1 MTNGEEQQK
10 WPPHSIMVS
19 TGTMVDLENPEIS
32 MIHIQDIA
40 RSLSRGARFA
50 GHGSH
55 MYTIAQHS
63 VFVAVAADGDDQ
75 GLLRRIG
82 ILHDA
87 SEGYM
92 LDVPKPL
99 KNLIGECYEPYE
111 HNLQSVIFDRFGLT
125 GEDTSKIKYW
135 DNLMYDMEAAAL
147 RDNNYAMLQQTNR
160 IVMRTIGVP
169 FADHLLIWPPEL
181 AEFIYLMLCE
191 RAGIK

>member
-1 MTNGEEQQK
+1 
-10 WPPHSIMVS
+10 MVS
-19 TGTMVDLENPEIS
+19 TGTMVDIQNPEIS

-40 RSLSRGARFA
+40 RGLSRGARFA

-63 VFVAVAADGDDQ
+63 VLVAVAADGSDE

-82 ILHDA
+82 LLHDA
-87 SEGYM
+87 TEAYM
-92 LDVPKPL
+92 LDMPKPI

-111 HNLQSVIFDRFGLT
+111 HKLQNVIFDRFNLT

-135 DNLMYDMEAAAL
+135 DNLMYDIEAAAL
-147 RDNNYAMLQQTNR
+147 RRNDYTMLQQTNR
-160 IVMRTIGVP
+160 IVMKQIGVP
-169 FADHLLIWPPEL
+169 FAEHLLIWPPEL